1 MGKMDL
7 RKAKGSADSSEGE
20 HGSRFKKL
28 GEQGEN
34 KSRFQF
40 ALEVEDLF
48 EEQRPKRNRKSA
60 GIRTRYIE

>member
-7 RKAKGSADSSEGE
+7 QKTKDSADSSEGE
-20 HGSRFKKL
+20 QGSRFEKL
-28 GEQGEN
+28 GELGKN
-34 KSRFQF
+34 KSRFQL